1 MDYELLAL
9 PCVVNSCLLL
19 RVAPPL
25 VPHGSP
31 TVTGSIL
38 AVCYCPGAAAVRV
51 GAGKSSEA
59 LAPDIGV
66 LAFLLRGQFSKNE
79 FKRLHPHRQ

>member
-1 MDYELLAL
+1 MYYQLLAL

-25 VPHGSP
+25 VPHASP

-38 AVCYCPGAAAVRV
+38 AAYHFPGTYRLGCSGGEGRGRVNPQKRVRRTPL
-51 GAGKSSEA
+51 E
-59 LAPDIGV
+59 
-66 LAFLLRGQFSKNE
+66 
-79 FKRLHPHRQ
+79 